1 MLLNIWWD
9 GTSIQFSLLL
19 QVLEET
25 KKLYNNTVG
34 PTVEKVASVK
44 DYGINTVTSAKDYG
58 VNTVTS
64 VKDYGVNTASAVKD
78 YSVNTVSAV
87 TSSINFSVFWDCLF
101 FSKFEKD
108 AFLMA
113 FLLYFC
119 ICSG

>member
-1 MLLNIWWD
+1 M
-9 GTSIQFSLLL
+9 L

-44 DYGINTVTSAKDYG
+44 DYDINTVTSVKDYG

-87 TSSINFSVFWDCLF
+87 TSSIHFSSFCDCLF
-101 FSKFEKD
+101 FFKIRERRV
-108 AFLMA
+108 LMG
-113 FLLYFC
+113 FLLYFL